1 MAEDGVRKFSLT
13 PMSRALV
20 KNHPEG
26 TMANYSLLAG
36 FGQQFMDSLKHLD
49 AAVLNSDIPFA
60 VAHDGK
66 HQFEYCASNPAY
78 STKFQA
84 AMSDHSKQLL
94 KLLLAKYDGFKSVQ
108 RMADV
113 GGGTGTTI
121 ARIVECYPHIQGIN
135 FDLPHVVAIAPA
147 HQGTHTHHPSTFD
160 ISIQHE
166 AVALVSTVFQLRKLV
181 SRLHNQ
187 LLIQVHIKGFS

>member
-1 MAEDGVRKFSLT
+1 
-13 PMSRALV
+13 
-20 KNHPEG
+20 
-26 TMANYSLLAG
+26 MANYSLLAG

-66 HQFEYCASNPAY
+66 HQFEYCASNPEY

-84 AMSDHSKQLL
+84 AMSDHSNQLL

-147 HQGTHTHHPSTFD
+147 HQGTHTHHRSTFD
-160 ISIQHE
+160 VSIQHE